1 MRLYLVQHGAAKS
14 EAEDP
19 QRRLTA
25 DGARTVEHMAEYLAG
40 TNLRL
45 ERIEHSDK
53 ARARQTA
60 QIMAAHLRPEEGIHK
75 SSGLAPND
83 DTAPMHNRLETESK
97 ALMLVGHLPY
107 LSRLMSQL
115 LDVPEDRTMV
125 AFQMGGVVHL
135 VRDETR
141 EWRLSW
147 ILATEL
153 LPTRP
158 ERQSAA

>member
-19 QRRLTA
+19 QRGLTPEGVRA
-25 DGARTVEHMAEYLAG
+25 VEHMAEYLAALK
-40 TNLRL
+40 LRL

-60 QIMAAHLRPEEGIHK
+60 EIMAAHLRPERGTHQV
-75 SSGLAPND
+75 SGVAPND
-83 DTAPMHNRLETESK
+83 DTAPMHNRVQKESK

-107 LSRLMSQL
+107 LSRLLSQL
-115 LDVPEDRTMV
+115 LGVPADRIMV
-125 AFQMGGVVHL
+125 DFQMGGVVHL

-141 EWRLSW
+141 EWRLGW
-147 ILATEL
+147 ILVPEL
-153 LPTRP
+153 LPTRS